1 MRMGITSFETLNWM
15 IYSVSVRKHTKF
27 RLGEMGMDEK
37 VVVIK
42 KNSVGSFLQGI
53 VLGGALAL
61 LLAPRSGRETREIIT
76 ERGYEFRDKAT
87 EIAKDTRSRA
97 EHVLHDAR
105 NKVDESVKSVKEGV
119 RENTTES
126 RKQLKR
132 ELDIMEDINN
142 PEHPL

>member
-1 MRMGITSFETLNWM
+1 
-15 IYSVSVRKHTKF
+15 
-27 RLGEMGMDEK
+27 MGMDEK
-37 VVVIK
+37 IVVIK

-53 VLGGALAL
+53 MLGGALAL

-76 ERGYEFRDKAT
+76 ERGYEFRDKAS

-97 EHVLHDAR
+97 EHALHDVR
-105 NKVDESVKSVKEGV
+105 NKVDESVKSVKEGAS
-119 RENTTES
+119 ENIGES

-132 ELDIMEDINN
+132 ELEIMDDVNN